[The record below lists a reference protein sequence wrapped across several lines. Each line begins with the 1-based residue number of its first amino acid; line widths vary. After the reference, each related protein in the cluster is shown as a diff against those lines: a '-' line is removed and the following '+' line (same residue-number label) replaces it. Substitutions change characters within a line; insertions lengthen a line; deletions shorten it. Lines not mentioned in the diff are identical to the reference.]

1 MDTPRLPPIG
11 PLRPRHRAGG
21 ASVRSAWLR
30 SLWLRSVG
38 RRGSL
43 LFALMVAVFPVA
55 GAPAAAASA
64 TPSPWGALV
73 GPWLD
78 ATVNAQLRAGEAP
91 LPLRAE
97 VEVGTL
103 DPRLRLAPCQR
114 VEPYLPPQT
123 RLWGRSRIGLRCTA
137 GPVAW
142 NVFLPVTVRVWGPGW
157 VLRRPVA
164 PGEALGPEH
173 AEAAEVEWT
182 AQRDTV
188 LVRPEDW
195 QGREAARGLA
205 AGQVLRTGVVRAP
218 QVFETGA
225 TVRLRVEGRGFV
237 LTAVGEALGHGRLG
251 EPVRVRLPSKRV
263 LTGTVIDAETVAL
276 PL

>member
-1 MDTPRLPPIG
+1 MDIPHLLPHG
-11 PLRPRHRAGG
+11 PLRPLRRAGAPWG
-21 ASVRSAWLR
+21 RST
-30 SLWLRSVG
+30 
-38 RRGSL
+38 RRWQSHWWSL
-43 LFALMVAVFPVA
+43 LLGLMVAVVPVA
-55 GAPAAAASA
+55 GTTAPGGANAAF
-64 TPSPWGALV
+64 PWGAWI

-78 ATVNAQLRAGEAP
+78 AAVNAQLHSEEAP

-97 VEVGTL
+97 VDVGML
-103 DPRLRLAPCQR
+103 DPRLRLAPCQH

-123 RLWGRSRIGLRCTA
+123 RLWGRTRIGLRCTA

-164 PGEALGPEH
+164 QGEVLGAEH

-188 LVRPEDW
+188 LVRPQDW

-205 AGQVLRTGVVRAP
+205 AGQVLRAGVVRAP

-225 TVRLRVEGRGFV
+225 TVRLRVEGQGFV
-237 LTAVGEALGHGRLG
+237 LTAIGEALGHGRLG
-251 EPVRVRLPSKRV
+251 EPVRVRLPNKRV
-263 LTGTVIDAETVAL
+263 LTGTVIDSETVAVAL
-276 PL
+276 